1 MRSVVVA
8 GASGPCHL
16 KSVLHDNCQNTADA
30 DCAALFHSTLILVP
44 SMVRDEGFLHLVSS
58 DQNPQDPSSWIS
70 SKPQPIPNTNLRCPT
85 TRVHR
90 SALAN
95 SLIRRSGWA
104 RGTRSRVH
112 DGQQAALGVG
122 TTAHRGFLR
131 SWILASQP
139 ATFFSNLLEHTH
151 PDRRLRGDPQPAKA
165 RGSRH
170 SDPIVRTPL
179 QWTHGRYEPNRNPS
193 GHRGT

>member
-1 MRSVVVA
+1 
-8 GASGPCHL
+8 
-16 KSVLHDNCQNTADA
+16 
-30 DCAALFHSTLILVP
+30 
-44 SMVRDEGFLHLVSS
+44 MVRDEGFLHLVSS

-112 DGQQAALGVG
+112 DGQQAALGGNDYASGILSFLDAGIPAVRIFQQTVG
-122 TTAHRGFLR
+122 A
-131 SWILASQP
+131 
-139 ATFFSNLLEHTH
+139 
-151 PDRRLRGDPQPAKA
+151 
-165 RGSRH
+165 
-170 SDPIVRTPL
+170 
-179 QWTHGRYEPNRNPS
+179 YPS
-193 GHRGT
+193 GSLAAGRPTAGQGA